1 MSFSRQEE
9 NDMRSILGF
18 GKIVL
23 APAILAAAALA
34 CNTASAS
41 TVNIP
46 FSFAAAG
53 HVWPAG
59 AYSVQK
65 EFAGDIVTLKSVET
79 GLSFSSLVGPGDPDL
94 NDTKVALK
102 FDTIG
107 NTHALRTIQY
117 GGMISSQLDRKLER
131 SERVMAGGR

>member
-1 MSFSRQEE
+1 
-9 NDMRSILGF
+9 MRSILGL
-18 GKIVL
+18 GKFVL
-23 APAILAAAALA
+23 APAVLAAVALA

-41 TVNIP
+41 TVNVP

-65 EFAGDIVTLKSVET
+65 ELASDVVTVKSMAT
-79 GLSFSSLVGPGDPDL
+79 GLSFSSLIGPGEPAL
-94 NDTKVALK
+94 TDTRISMK

-117 GGMISSQLDRKLER
+117 GGLISSQLDKKLER
-131 SERVMAGGR
+131 SERLMASGR

>member
-1 MSFSRQEE
+1 MK
-9 NDMRSILGF
+9 SILGL
-18 GKIVL
+18 GKLVL
-23 APAILAAAALA
+23 APAVLAVAALA

-41 TVNIP
+41 TVNVP

-59 AYSVQK
+59 AYDIQK
-65 EFAGDIVTLKSVET
+65 DFTGSIVTVKSMST
-79 GLSFSSLVGPGDPDL
+79 GLSFSSLLGPGEPAL
-94 NDTKVALK
+94 TDTKLALK

-117 GGMISSQLDRKLER
+117 GGLITSQLDKKLER
-131 SERVMAGGR
+131 SERLMASGR

>member
-9 NDMRSILGF
+9 NDMRSILGL
-18 GKIVL
+18 GKLIL
-23 APAILAAAALA
+23 APAVMAAVALA

-41 TVNIP
+41 TINVP

-59 AYSVQK
+59 AYDVQK
-65 EFAGDIVTLKSVET
+65 DLTGSIVTVKSMNT
-79 GLSFSSLVGPGDPDL
+79 GLSFSSLLGPGEPAL
-94 NDTKVALK
+94 TDTKLALR

-117 GGMISSQLDRKLER
+117 GGLITSQLDKKLER
-131 SERVMAGGR
+131 SERLMASGR

>member
-1 MSFSRQEE
+1 
-9 NDMRSILGF
+9 MRSILGL
-18 GKIVL
+18 GKLIL
-23 APAILAAAALA
+23 APAVLAAVALA

-41 TVNIP
+41 TINVP

-59 AYSVQK
+59 AYDVQK
-65 EFAGDIVTLKSVET
+65 DLTGSIVTVKSMST
-79 GLSFSSLVGPGDPDL
+79 GLSFSSLLGPGEPAL
-94 NDTKVALK
+94 TDTKLALR

-117 GGMISSQLDRKLER
+117 GGLITSQLDKKLER
-131 SERVMAGGR
+131 SERLMASGR